1 MNYFLSILA
10 GIIQGLTEF
19 LPVSSSGHLV
29 IFHQLFNFD
38 LADNVLFDVVLH
50 LGTLVALLL
59 VFYKDIEKIIR
70 GFVSSLSN
78 NYNQHLAW
86 LVIIGTIPAAL
97 VGFFFESII
106 ATYFR
111 SIYVVAGALI
121 IVAILFFIFE
131 KYSKR
136 QKDVSQM
143 SKVDALVVGLAQILA
158 FIPGASRS
166 GITIIASMGRG
177 LKRAEA
183 ARFSFIMA
191 MPIIFG
197 AGLKKVFGIN
207 HTADINIILLLLGFV
222 SSLVSGYLVIRFLL
236 NFFNNHSLNIFAWY
250 RLIIGFLILIWWAF
264 FLGV

>member
-1 MNYFLSILA
+1 MA

-38 LADNVLFDVVLH
+38 LSDNVLFDVVLH

-59 VFYKDIEKIIR
+59 VFYRDVEKIIR
-70 GFVSSLSN
+70 GFISSLFNWNLSH

-86 LVIIGTIPAAL
+86 LVIIGTIPAAI
-97 VGFFFESII
+97 VGFFFENMIE
-106 ATYFR
+106 TYFR
-111 SIYVVAGALI
+111 SIYVVAGSLI

-131 KYSKR
+131 KYSQR

-143 SKVDALVVGLAQILA
+143 SKVDALIVGLAQILS
-158 FIPGASRS
+158 FIPGTSRS
-166 GITIIASMGRG
+166 GITIITSMGRG
-177 LKRAEA
+177 LKRDEA

-197 AGLKKVFGIN
+197 AGLKKIFEIN
-207 HTADINIILLLLGFV
+207 QIADINITLLLLGFI

-236 NFFNNHSLNIFAWY
+236 KFFKDHSLNIFAWY
-250 RLIIGFLILIWWAF
+250 RLIIGFLILIWWTL